1 MSGLCF
7 TVSVDNLKQGR
18 HGTRVAAQ
26 EDNLVALLH
35 VEVHIIEK
43 HCSFFRFGT
52 QSGNLQNLVTRFT
65 VHRKDDTRI
74 FTRRRLDFI
83 HIQFL
88 QHLLTAGSLLGFR
101 YIGRETTDKFFQ
113 FLTFFF
119 CLGLLVLLLTESQ
132 LAGFIPEAIVTGKEV
147 HLAEVDVHRMRTY
160 RVKEVTVV
168 AYHQHGM
175 FKVRKVFFEPG
186 HRIHIQ
192 VIGRL
197 VEQQVVRISEKRLCQ
212 HHAHLFLTT
221 QITHQ
226 RVVLVFFYAQPA
238 QQDSCI
244 ALGIPAFQF
253 GKLFFQFGCL
263 DTVFIGKIFLGIQS
277 LALLHDVPKDGVSH
291 QYGIE
296 HRVGIKLKVV
306 LAQHRKT
313 FARSQGNATL
323 SRVQLA

>member
-1 MSGLCF
+1 
-7 TVSVDNLKQGR
+7 
-18 HGTRVAAQ
+18 
-26 EDNLVALLH
+26 
-35 VEVHIIEK
+35 
-43 HCSFFRFGT
+43 
-52 QSGNLQNLVTRFT
+52 
-65 VHRKDDTRI
+65 
-74 FTRRRLDFI
+74 
-83 HIQFL
+83 
-88 QHLLTAGSLLGFR
+88 
-101 YIGRETTDKFFQ
+101 
-113 FLTFFF
+113 
-119 CLGLLVLLLTESQ
+119 
-132 LAGFIPEAIVTGKEV
+132 
-147 HLAEVDVHRMRTY
+147 MRTY

-226 RVVLVFFYAQPA
+226 RVVLVFFYAQSA

-263 DTVFIGKIFLGIQS
+263 DTVFIGKIFLGIQG

-313 FARSQGNATL
+313 LARSQGNATL